1 VQETVATAVLLWIFS
16 MRAAGSGQPLLSAWV
31 DGILQR
37 HRCRI
42 KDWPSSQAA
51 KVCDFHFA
59 IDVAA

>member
-1 VQETVATAVLLWIFS
+1 MAPAALLWIFS
-16 MRAAGSGQPLLSAWV
+16 MRAVGSGQPLLSAWF

-37 HRCRI
+37 HRCQI

-51 KVCDFHFA
+51 QVFDFHFA

>member
-1 VQETVATAVLLWIFS
+1 MSVVCTASLSIFS
-16 MRAAGSGQPLLSAWV
+16 MRAAGSGQPLLLAWV
-31 DGILQR
+31 DSVLQR
-37 HRCRI
+37 YRCRI